1 MELQKNVK
9 HGELSFLEKDVR
21 NLFSRVKRELDMD
34 DIKNLFEHMKLAK
47 QESPLFQY
55 AYTIDNENKLENL
68 FWCRAQSFDCY
79 QKYGDVVVFD
89 TTYKVNSY
97 NMPCGIFVGIDNHGK
112 TILFGCALLRNETT
126 STFKWLMKTFVTIMK
141 KVPKTIL
148 TDQDPWMSEATT
160 IEMPSTKHSFCI
172 WHITSK
178 FSCWFAA
185 LLRDDYQT
193 WCGDF
198 YKLYKMTNP
207 EEFEQHWPLMVAKYN
222 MEDNKHIQGLYEIR
236 GFRAPAYLRD
246 SFFWRDDNYRKIG
259 KYKRVYQ
266 AVDIGVEE
274 IIQGHAHLSLN
285 ALIKP
290 TSLKTKSPLE
300 EQVFGVFTPFA
311 FKKFQD
317 ELTRATLYSIIH
329 VEGHEFTVRYYEGDD
344 KISHRVFWDGKNTA
358 MCSCK
363 IFEFWGILCR
373 HILRVLF
380 HKDCFKIPLSY
391 LPLRWCC
398 DALQDTTSTQED
410 ALQANISTQE
420 VVQEEMFSVEELTP
434 TINASMGD
442 VLCPPQSKTKGRPK
456 KKREK
461 GGKEVAKKKTK
472 SCSICKQPGHT
483 KPTCPYKENILPH
496 KLQMMIEE

>member
-126 STFKWLMKTFVTIMK
+126 STFKWLMK
-141 KVPKTIL
+141 
-148 TDQDPWMSEATT
+148 
-160 IEMPSTKHSFCI
+160 
-172 WHITSK
+172 
-178 FSCWFAA
+178 
-185 LLRDDYQT
+185 
-193 WCGDF
+193 
-198 YKLYKMTNP
+198 
-207 EEFEQHWPLMVAKYN
+207 
-222 MEDNKHIQGLYEIR
+222 
-236 GFRAPAYLRD
+236 
-246 SFFWRDDNYRKIG
+246 
-259 KYKRVYQ
+259 
-266 AVDIGVEE
+266 VDIGVEE

-496 KLQMMIEE
+496 KLQMMVMFS